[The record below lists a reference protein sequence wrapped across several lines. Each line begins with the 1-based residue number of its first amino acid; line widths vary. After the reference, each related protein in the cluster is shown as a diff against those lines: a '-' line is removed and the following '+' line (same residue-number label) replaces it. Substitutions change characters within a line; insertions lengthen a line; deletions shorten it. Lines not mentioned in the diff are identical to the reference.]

1 MAHMKKITK
10 KHEKYENFLSKYPK
24 TGVLTADKFAEIW
37 EHYDSNESGYI
48 DADGLDKFFTDLLQ
62 SMTGD
67 KNISADTVQDMK
79 DCFMSAYDDAGD
91 GRIAITELSN
101 ILPTDETFILLF
113 RREEQ
118 LTSSV
123 DLIELWRRYDKDRS
137 GYINADEL
145 KSFIRD
151 LLERRG
157 SSGVDDDKLEQYT
170 AGLLTIFDKNG
181 DGRLGLKE
189 MARILSITP
198 KDNFLTQFELKC
210 KKMNY
215 KEKQQHFN
223 KVFAYYDKSKT
234 GAIEGDEL
242 DAFVADLMEPDMAD
256 ISTTQVDLYK
266 KGILANCDKNKDGK
280 IQRDELRLCLGLYL
294 DMDM

>member
-1 MAHMKKITK
+1 MKKIHK
-10 KHEKYENFLSKYPK
+10 KHEKYENFLAKYPK
-24 TGVLTADKFAEIW
+24 TGVLTAEKFAEIW

-48 DADGLDKFFTDLLQ
+48 DGESLDKFFSDLLQ

-67 KNISADTVQDMK
+67 KNISEETVRDMK
-79 DCFMSAYDDAGD
+79 DCFMAAYDDAGD

-123 DLIELWRRYDKDRS
+123 DMMELWRKYDKDRS
-137 GYINADEL
+137 GFINADEL
-145 KSFIRD
+145 KSFIKD
-151 LLERRG
+151 LLAKRG
-157 SSGVDDDKLEQYT
+157 STEVDDEKLDEYT

-189 MARILSITP
+189 MARILSISP
-198 KDNFLTQFELKC
+198 RENFLTNFELKS
-210 KKMNY
+210 KKMSY
-215 KEKQQHFN
+215 REKQKHFQ
-223 KVFAYYDKSKT
+223 KVFDYYDKSRT

-242 DAFVADLMEPDMAD
+242 DAFVTDLMEPDMDD
-256 ISTTQVDLYK
+256 ISTTQVDLFK

-280 IQRDELRLCLGLYL
+280 IQKEELKICLGLYL
-294 DMDM
+294 DMTM